1 MIKGILI
8 ALICTLISCSGV
20 EYPEKLTSNIA
31 FENASNI
38 DLNWKA
44 EPDYNSCIISFN
56 PIPGATSYT
65 LNSENIVLDV
75 IPSRDYKD
83 GRLTREMKSLESNK
97 EYTVFLS
104 AFSGG
109 DKKDLDTKLTFKTK
123 DIRENPPKYPP
134 VAYLEKRNSNSA
146 EVSFILEADMHYK
159 AWWVDKNVTPIKVTT
174 KEGSVSE
181 TKTETIQITGL
192 NPNYEYEIHI
202 LHGYKENEWGE
213 ESAKVTIPKFD
224 GVDASVNFTLKED
237 GSFTITNYSEG
248 NQIYLIDKNLEYF
261 FTVGSEGKLSFD
273 KLPPL
278 TRLEFYAISLNGDTV
293 TAYSNRQ
300 SILTPIKVEEK
311 ISQNEIVL
319 FWPEEKDTIYDTS
332 LTFTPIEGRNYPSV
346 VVNDVSSSDGVSKL
360 VISNL
365 VSNTSYDIS
374 IKAKTLDGSVSTWS
388 KTIKTPS
395 YEGIY
400 RYTSGVPGVRD
411 IFEVEVK
418 SRASGKYPY
427 EILITENDSGYDGT
441 NHRIAPLVED
451 EISSFISFN
460 DTSQDYMKA
469 YIWNNK
475 KWNTTTLSP
484 TSWKPDSEKIIGD
497 YMESQVISKAN
508 GMSLTTQTIF
518 EFKVVDNNSV
528 LVFSNKGIGKNSVFV
543 NLGLFKN
550 PLAISKDDQYIY
562 VLERRVK

>member
-44 EPDYNSCIISFN
+44 EPNYNSCIISFN

-134 VAYLEKRNSNSA
+134 VAYLEKRSRTSA
-146 EVSFILEADMHYK
+146 EVSFVLEAGMYYK
-159 AWWVDKNVTPIKVTT
+159 AWWVDKNVTPVKVTV
-174 KEGSVSE
+174 KEGYVSE
-181 TKTETIQITGL
+181 TKTETIIINGL
-192 NPNYEYEIHI
+192 NEDYEYEIHI
-202 LHGYKENEWGE
+202 LHAYKENEWGE

-261 FTVGSEGKLSFD
+261 FTVGSEGKLPFD
-273 KLPPL
+273 TLPPL
-278 TRLEFYAISLNGDTV
+278 TRLEFYAICLDGDTV

-319 FWPEEKDTIYDTS
+319 SWAEVEDTVYDTD
-332 LTFTPIEGRNYPSV
+332 LTFIPIEGRNYPSA
-346 VVNDVSSSDGVSKL
+346 VVNNVSSSNGVSSI

-374 IKAKTLDGSVSTWS
+374 IKAKVADGSDSTWS
-388 KTIKTPS
+388 KKIKTPS
-395 YEGIY
+395 FEGIY
-400 RYTSGVPGVRD
+400 RYTSGVSGIRD

-418 SRASGKYPY
+418 SRDSGKYPY
-427 EILITENDSGYDGT
+427 EISITENDSAYVDER
-441 NHRIAPLVED
+441 HVIAPLVEE
-451 EISSFISFN
+451 EISSYISFN
-460 DTSQDYMKA
+460 DTSKPYMKA

-562 VLERRVK
+562 VLERRGK

>member
-8 ALICTLISCSGV
+8 ALFCTLISCSGV
-20 EYPEKLTSNIA
+20 DYPEKLTNNIA

-44 EPDYNSCIISFN
+44 VPDYNSCIISFN

-65 LNSENIVLDV
+65 LKSGDIILDV
-75 IPSRDYKD
+75 IPSRDYKA
-83 GRLTREMKSLESNK
+83 GRLIREMKSLESNK
-97 EYTVFLS
+97 EYTVSLS

-109 DKKDLDTKLTFKTK
+109 DKKDLDTTLTFKTK

-134 VAYLEKRNSNSA
+134 VAYLEKRSSNSA
-146 EVSFILEADMHYK
+146 EISFILEAGMYYK
-159 AWWVDKNVTPIKVTT
+159 AWWVDKNVTPVKIEV
-174 KEGSVSE
+174 KEGYVSE
-181 TKTETIQITGL
+181 SKTETITINGL
-192 NPNYEYEIHI
+192 NPKNEYEIHI
-202 LHGYKENEWGE
+202 LHAYKENEWGSE
-213 ESAKVTIPKFD
+213 RTNVTIPKFD
-224 GVDASVNFTLKED
+224 GVEASVVFKLNED
-237 GSFTITNYSEG
+237 GSYSVSNYSEG
-248 NQIYLIDKNLEYF
+248 NQIYLVDKNLEYVF
-261 FTVGSEGKLSFD
+261 NVKSEGKLPFD
-273 KLPPL
+273 SLPPL
-278 TRLEFYAISLNGDTV
+278 TRLEFYAISLAGDTV

-319 FWPEEKDTIYDTS
+319 SWAEAKDTIYEAF
-332 LTFTPIEGRNYPSV
+332 LTFTPIEGRNYPSA
-346 VVNDVSSSDGVSKL
+346 VVNDVSSSDGVSSI

-365 VSNTSYDIS
+365 VSNTSYDVS
-374 IKAKTLDGSVSTWS
+374 IKAKLSDGSVSTWS
-388 KTIKTPS
+388 KKIKTPS
-395 YEGIY
+395 FEGIY
-400 RYTSGVPGVRD
+400 RYTSGVKGIRD

-418 SRASGKYPY
+418 SRDSGKYPY
-427 EILITENDSGYDGT
+427 EISITENDSAYVDER
-441 NHRIAPLVED
+441 HVIAPLVEE
-451 EISSFISFN
+451 EISSYISFN
-460 DTSQDYMKA
+460 DTSKPYMKA

-497 YMESQVISKAN
+497 YMESQVISKAS

-518 EFKVVDNNSV
+518 EFKVVDSNPV

-550 PLAISKDDQYIY
+550 PLAISKDDQYVY
-562 VLERRVK
+562 VLERRGK